1 MIKNVKNYIV
11 STYHKNGR
19 LLLGTTVLC
28 CVLLGYEYYYE
39 SASNPSDMHQ
49 LNAGTEQ
56 LEQASHNPTNTKTY
70 TQVETAGK
78 TAKQDTIHL
87 VFDVRSIERGMA
99 LGNPFQ
105 QQQAKEVNRL
115 SLDLNVPETPK
126 IHNQLPSSSYQ
137 TQRIS
142 HLPTISIKQPVTIAL
157 QGIIIGVSKQAI
169 LVVNQKEV
177 ILGEGESFQGVRVTS
192 IEGDTVTYEEGGKS
206 WTLKLR

>member
-39 SASNPSDMHQ
+39 RASNPSDMHQ
-49 LNAGTEQ
+49 LNAGTKQ
-56 LEQASHNPTNTKTY
+56 LQQDGPDTTHTKTH

-87 VFDVRSIERGMA
+87 AFDVRSIERGMA

-115 SLDLNVPETPK
+115 QLDSIVPK
-126 IHNQLPSSSYQ
+126 RHNQLPSLGHQ
-137 TQRIS
+137 VQPMNQV
-142 HLPTISIKQPVTIAL
+142 LNQAVKQSVMVTL
-157 QGIIIGVSKQAI
+157 QGIIIGVSKQAV
-169 LVVNQKEV
+169 LLVNQKEV

-192 IEGDTVTYEEGGKS
+192 IEGDTVTYEEGGQS
-206 WTLKLR
+206 WVLKLT